1 MGNKKILIKN
11 IPELSYS
18 TEEAVNRLRIN
29 LSFLGNDVRKIM
41 IISSTENE
49 GKSFVSLHLWRQMA
63 QTGISSVL
71 VDADMRKS
79 VMTDKYQMEL
89 EGGGE
94 ILGTSHVLANGTPPE
109 DAVYH
114 TEIEQGDILPNVE
127 NVVNPALLLEG
138 KCFTDLLDKLAESY
152 RYVFVDSPPLD
163 LVSDGEKIGSLCD
176 GAIVVVH
183 SGKTTKKMLRHTLQL
198 LERSGCPLLGVV
210 LNRMGDT
217 KGKYYHHYYY
227 GYYGSGREYRDVN
240 SK

>member
-1 MGNKKILIKN
+1 MGNKKILMKN
-11 IPELSYS
+11 MPELSYS

-49 GKSFVSLHLWRQMA
+49 GKSFVAMHLWRQMA
-63 QTGISSVL
+63 QAGTPCIL

-89 EGGGE
+89 QGGGE
-94 ILGTSHVLANGTPPE
+94 IRGTSHVLANGTPPE
-109 DAVYH
+109 KAVYH

-138 KCFTDLLDKLAESY
+138 RHLTDLLEKLAESY
-152 RYVFVDSPPLD
+152 RYVFVDAPPLD

-183 SGKTTKKMLRHTLQL
+183 SGMTSRRMLRHTLRL
-198 LERSGCPLLGVV
+198 LERSGCPLLGIV
-210 LNRMGDT
+210 LNRVGDA
-217 KGKYYHHYYY
+217 KSKYYYLGGY
-227 GYYGSGREYRDVN
+227 GPRYARRETK